1 MSVLTIVHR
10 AFPFA
15 LPWKRR
21 SSTDKGKDKEIDIEV
36 YTSDRDS
43 HDHFHLGTLDAD
55 TPTPGTASL
64 HCDVSHT
71 LHIAVKP
78 SPDHTTSPEDSSES
92 SGTDSDSESQFEND
106 HRRPSHGSASSARAR
121 LARVV
126 SWASIVRSQCR
137 WTNEQEKQLLMAEK
151 QLARCQKAWSS
162 EQEVWIAYTIPLD
175 PHGLSRNEFDSN
187 ALATKP
193 KIHEL
198 SEEKA
203 AHEGFML
210 MRTRQQEE
218 ERNQFRKAWKRRRSL
233 ENAVTTKEE
242 TAITRSDTNRFIK
255 IRRLQRYGHWGST
268 LATTESTVLT
278 CQA

>member
-1 MSVLTIVHR
+1 MSVLTIVQR
-10 AFPFA
+10 AFPFTR
-15 LPWKRR
+15 PWKRR
-21 SSTDKGKDKEIDIEV
+21 SSTDKGKDKEIDVEI

-43 HDHFHLGTLDAD
+43 HEQIHFGTHDANAF
-55 TPTPGTASL
+55 PGTSL
-64 HCDVSHT
+64 SSKSLQRDVSHT

-78 SPDHTTSPEDSSES
+78 SPDHTTRPEDSLSES
-92 SGTDSDSESQFEND
+92 SETDSDSESQFD
-106 HRRPSHGSASSARAR
+106 DDIRRPSQSGASSSSREAR

-126 SWASIVRSQCR
+126 SWASIVRSRRR

-162 EQEVWIAYTIPLD
+162 EQELWLAYIQT
-175 PHGLSRNEFDSN
+175 
-187 ALATKP
+187 
-193 KIHEL
+193 L

-233 ENAVTTKEE
+233 ESAMTTKAESD
-242 TAITRSDTNRFIK
+242 AMTRSDATNRFIK
-255 IRRLQRYGHWGST
+255 LPRLQWPGQFAPV
-268 LATTESTVLT
+268 LATAESTVVA
-278 CQA
+278 CHG